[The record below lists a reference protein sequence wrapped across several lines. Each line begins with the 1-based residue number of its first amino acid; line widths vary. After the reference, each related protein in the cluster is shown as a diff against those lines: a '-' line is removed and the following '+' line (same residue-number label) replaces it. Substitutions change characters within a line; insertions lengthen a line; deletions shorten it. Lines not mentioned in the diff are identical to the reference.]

1 VAFVAGSG
9 DAIFYRL
16 WLSDGCCSTAG
27 GLATYDLFW
36 ASKIVKDELFDP
48 DEWPVI
54 RVQKLHC
61 YALRSAN
68 RFISKLLN
76 KKKKDFIL

>member
-1 VAFVAGSG
+1 MAFVAGAG

-27 GLATYDLFW
+27 GLVTYDLFW
-36 ASKIVKDELFDP
+36 ASNIVKDELFDP

-68 RFISKLLN
+68 KYIYAQIIKRR
-76 KKKKDFIL
+76 